1 MSREDHLAAVE
12 YRPSP
17 RRCQVRALRR
27 FAKSL
32 ILERAGTKLEF
43 LPDLRESVLPPV
55 EPGKANPRLIL
66 AK

>member
-1 MSREDHLAAVE
+1 MSV
-12 YRPSP
+12 
-17 RRCQVRALRR
+17 VM
-27 FAKSL
+27 
-32 ILERAGTKLEF
+32 ERARTKLEF